1 LDSDVK
7 INKKDLFDRERELE
21 EIINA
26 IKSKERLIIIYGV
39 RRVGK
44 TSLINVTLR
53 ELGEPFVIIDVRVL
67 CFQKVLKY

>member
-1 LDSDVK
+1 MLLDPDVK

-39 RRVGK
+39 RSVGK
-44 TSLINVTLR
+44 TSLINLTSS
-53 ELGEPFVIIDVRVL
+53 PP
-67 CFQKVLKY
+67 